1 MRFLVRFRWT
11 QQIARGGGLR
21 VHRKLNAHIFHIQR
35 NTTQFWA
42 LQRLQLLVFDLRP
55 PKVSAGHSS

>member
-1 MRFLVRFRWT
+1 MRFLVQFRWT
-11 QQIARGGGLR
+11 QQIAPPLR

-55 PKVSAGHSS
+55 PKVSAGHSP